1 MLKIRERSRFKRTWK
16 VWILIDKSGFCEK
29 RLENEIK
36 NNEKNLEEYQKKPYV
51 PFMMREDYT
60 VLSEKDEIEEFM
72 FLGLRKRAGISEREF
87 KERFRVGLKDIYG
100 KVIAKYEEMDL
111 LEWTADGKMLRL
123 TDAGIDVSD
132 YIFCDFML

>member
-1 MLKIRERSRFKRTWK
+1 M
-16 VWILIDKSGFCEK
+16 
-29 RLENEIK
+29 
-36 NNEKNLEEYQKKPYV
+36 
-51 PFMMREDYT
+51 
-60 VLSEKDEIEEFM
+60 
-72 FLGLRKRAGISEREF
+72 
-87 KERFRVGLKDIYG
+87 RFRVGLKDIYG

>member
-1 MLKIRERSRFKRTWK
+1 M
-16 VWILIDKSGFCEK
+16 
-29 RLENEIK
+29 
-36 NNEKNLEEYQKKPYV
+36 
-51 PFMMREDYT
+51 
-60 VLSEKDEIEEFM
+60 LSEKDEKEELM

-100 KVIAKYEEMDL
+100 NVIAKFDKIALM
-111 LEWTADGKMLRL
+111 EWTDDGKMLRL

>member
-1 MLKIRERSRFKRTWK
+1 MEWNTVS
-16 VWILIDKSGFCEK
+16 
-29 RLENEIK
+29 
-36 NNEKNLEEYQKKPYV
+36 NEKNLEKYQKKPYV

>member
-1 MLKIRERSRFKRTWK
+1 MDNIVYMFGIALLEHDGYCDFMDDSTQYKVVKWK
-16 VWILIDKSGFCEK
+16 LSDMNKYIGNAGKSDLYEDTEIL
-29 RLENEIK
+29 
-36 NNEKNLEEYQKKPYV
+36 
-51 PFMMREDYT
+51 T
-60 VLSEKDEIEEFM
+60 VNDCMEEFM

>member
-1 MLKIRERSRFKRTWK
+1 
-16 VWILIDKSGFCEK
+16 
-29 RLENEIK
+29 
-36 NNEKNLEEYQKKPYV
+36 
-51 PFMMREDYT
+51 MMREDYT

-111 LEWTADGKMLRL
+111 LEWTVDGKMLRL